1 MTHAC
6 VTQESKRQPIFYSI
20 VHFLSREELMA
31 TIQPILNEFTQIDD
45 DSTMSSFLM
54 YGSKTLNPL
63 QNKEILN
70 ATLTFICSTGR
81 FSRDSN
87 S

>member
-1 MTHAC
+1 
-6 VTQESKRQPIFYSI
+6 
-20 VHFLSREELMA
+20 MA
-31 TIQPILNEFTQIDD
+31 TIQPILNEFTQIDND
-45 DSTMSSFLM
+45 LTMSSFLM

-81 FSRDSN
+81 FSRETN